1 MKIIKKGKVVPFK
14 CQSCEGKFV
23 AGIHSAKE
31 SDGNYYA
38 CCPMCGNE
46 CHASAVDI
54 QEYEKETKQNEKQ
67 PNGTHEK
74 HGAK

>member
-1 MKIIKKGKVVPFK
+1 MKIIKKGKVVPFE

-31 SDGNYYA
+31 SDGNYYTL
-38 CCPMCGNE
+38 CPMCGSE
-46 CHASAVDI
+46 CHADVVDI
-54 QEYEKETKQNEKQ
+54 QEYEKQS
-67 PNGTHEK
+67 PSTHEK